1 LNQIAVITTI
11 PDFINSYIENT
22 ILKKA
27 RDRKAVSYQIIDL
40 RDFGIG
46 NYKQIDD
53 KPYGGG
59 KGMILMSEP
68 LFDAIDYAT
77 NLIGGPNDLKVIY
90 PNPSGEMW
98 NQKSAL
104 KLSRSTKSIIICGHY
119 KGIDQ
124 RVVDKY
130 VTNEYSIG
138 DFVMTSGEIPAMVM
152 IDSIVRL
159 MPGALKSPESAETD
173 SFSYGLLDH
182 PHYTHPRNIKG
193 LNVPDILLSGNHNNI
208 LKWRLKKRQT
218 ITKKKRT
225 DLWELYR
232 NKLNYQD

>member
-130 VTNEYSIG
+130 VTNEYSVG

>member
-1 LNQIAVITTI
+1 MNQIAVITTI

-119 KGIDQ
+119 KGIDE
-124 RVVDKY
+124 RIRDLHITK
-130 VTNEYSIG
+130 EISIG
-138 DFVMTSGEIPAMVM
+138 DYVLTGGEAAAAILT
-152 IDSIVRL
+152 DSIVRL
-159 MPGALKSPESAETD
+159 IPGVINDSTSALTD
-173 SFSYGLLDH
+173 SFQDNLLA
-182 PHYTHPRNIKG
+182 PPVYTRPSNYKG
-193 LNVPDILLSGNHNNI
+193 LKVPEILLSGNEKEI
-208 LKWRLKKRQT
+208 TKWREEKALENTQNKRPDLLK
-218 ITKKKRT
+218 
-225 DLWELYR
+225 
-232 NKLNYQD
+232 

>member
-1 LNQIAVITTI
+1 MNQIAVITTI

-27 RDRKAVSYQIIDL
+27 RDRKAVSYKIIDL

-130 VTNEYSIG
+130 VTNEYSVG
-138 DFVMTSGEIPAMVM
+138 DFVMTSGEIPAMIM

-208 LKWRLKKRQT
+208 LKWRLKKG
-218 ITKKKRT
+218 
-225 DLWELYR
+225 
-232 NKLNYQD
+232 KL

>member
-1 LNQIAVITTI
+1 MNQIAVITTI

-90 PNPSGEMW
+90 PNPSGEIW

>member
-1 LNQIAVITTI
+1 MNQIAVITTI

>member
-1 LNQIAVITTI
+1 MNQIAVITTI

-130 VTNEYSIG
+130 VTNEYSVG